1 MNIKNV
7 VRYVS
12 QFESHL
18 SLLPGNAAYSE
29 LAPPK
34 SYIDVRDFE
43 SPSHL
48 ASHLKYLMDHPKEY
62 DSYLEWSKR
71 YRVSNNSLVSKCKS
85 CEISFLVFIQFSIA
99 NIHHESG

>member
-1 MNIKNV
+1 MYRTFFPTMKHEATCQLIW
-7 VRYVS
+7 YP
-12 QFESHL
+12 
-18 SLLPGNAAYSE
+18 LLLTGNAAYTE
-29 LAPPK
+29 FAPPK

-71 YRVSNNSLVSKCKS
+71 YRVLNNSLVSTMA
-85 CEISFLVFIQFSIA
+85 V
-99 NIHHESG
+99 N